1 MDGDAE
7 MDADEGKVGIRVAPP
22 PEGAV
27 EWNLRSVRPPL
38 NLQWHKR
45 IKFLK
50 GDMKELLRGELQ
62 RIAASAATTGV

>member
-1 MDGDAE
+1 M
-7 MDADEGKVGIRVAPP
+7 P

-38 NLQWHKR
+38 NLQWHTR

-50 GDMKELLRGELQ
+50 GDIKELLRGELQ
-62 RIAASAATTGV
+62 RIAASATTTKV